1 MQATEVNPA
10 DEFDWEEVKRVRRPA
25 RVWGEE
31 DAVLVMLRGKKRK
44 LCKAV
49 LVRSNLTPDEETA
62 VILDHI
68 THKRFFGD
76 W

>member
-1 MQATEVNPA
+1 MQAAETNLT

-31 DAVLVMLRGKKRK
+31 DAVLVMLRGKTRK
-44 LCKAV
+44 LRKIV
-49 LVRSNLTPDEETA
+49 LVPDKLAPEDETA
-62 VILDHI
+62 AILDHI
-68 THKRFFGD
+68 VHKRFFGD